1 MDFQTG
7 SNTFS
12 VNLGGENYDFMVNV
26 TSDMNNLDVL
36 DQIAE
41 QINMSDIGLTA
52 TVETQNDQVRLVI
65 TGQTGKNNSF
75 TISDVSGNIVAAS
88 GISNVSQ
95 NAQNMVYSVSNIRH
109 ESENNQITTIAG
121 VTLNANQVGSY
132 TINVAY
138 DTEAI
143 QNAVEDFVNAFNQVA
158 EKAQELDNPSINATL
173 DILANNPMLRSMGIE
188 NVDGK
193 LQITDRFE
201 QALQDQNLVQNTLF
215 TNFTTVASAAT
226 SVVDMLRNMPSY
238 QMLNYQTSNFMNFGE
253 QQTNFFDMNEYL
265 KTLYEYNLISTML
278 SVNMFNTYT

>member
-1 MDFQTG
+1 LDFQTG

>member
-201 QALQDQNLVQNTLF
+201 QALQDQNLVQDTLF
-215 TNFTTVASAAT
+215 TNFTTVASSAT
-226 SVVDMLRNMPSY
+226 SVADMLRNMPSY